1 MVKYIL
7 KRLIL
12 GAFTLFCLVTL
23 TFFLTRL
30 IPGSPFD
37 TANITPSMLKTLES
51 HYGLDQPLDEQYV
64 LYMKQLLKGD
74 MGVSF
79 KKTGVSVNDIIA
91 SSFPVTLRLG
101 LLAFALAM
109 VVGIVIG
116 IMMAVTKSEKIRG
129 LLLSFS
135 TLGVSI
141 PNFVFA
147 ILLMML
153 FGVILK
159 WLPVLGLSSPLHY
172 ILPVVSLAVY
182 PISEI
187 SRLVHSSFAEAMN
200 QDYVTMARAK
210 GISTI
215 AVLVR
220 HVLKNA
226 MLPVITVAGP
236 MMAFLVTGSFVV
248 ENIFTISGIG
258 REFINSINNRDYTVI
273 MGLTV
278 FVGMIIILFNL
289 LSDIVCALVDPR
301 IKLDNK

>member
-51 HYGLDQPLDEQYV
+51 HYGLDQPLDEQYI
-64 LYMKQLLKGD
+64 LYMKQLLRGD

-109 VVGIVIG
+109 AVGIVIG

-129 LLLSFS
+129 LLLTFS

-159 WLPVLGLSSPLHY
+159 WLPVLGLSTPLHY

-210 GISTI
+210 GISTL

-289 LSDIVCALVDPR
+289 LSDIICALVDPR